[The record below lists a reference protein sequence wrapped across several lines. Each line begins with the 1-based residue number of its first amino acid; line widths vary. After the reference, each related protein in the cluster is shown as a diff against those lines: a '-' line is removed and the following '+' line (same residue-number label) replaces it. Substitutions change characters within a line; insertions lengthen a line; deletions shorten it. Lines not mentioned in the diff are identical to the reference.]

1 MNIDSLFDLSGKVA
15 IVTGGGDGIG
25 KGSCETLAH
34 FGASIVVSDLVLEK
48 AQAVANEIVKNGGKA
63 IAVACNVLNDADLVN
78 LVDYLRLHHCQRR
91 HQL

>member
-34 FGASIVVSDLVLEK
+34 FGSVQHHAARQRAHPGIRSGMEK
-48 AQAVANEIVKNGGKA
+48 SQG
-63 IAVACNVLNDADLVN
+63 
-78 LVDYLRLHHCQRR
+78 
-91 HQL
+91 

>member
-48 AQAVANEIVKNGGKA
+48 AQAVANEIVKH
-63 IAVACNVLNDADLVN
+63 IAGYSNRFTSILNDII
-78 LVDYLRLHHCQRR
+78 
-91 HQL
+91 

>member
-34 FGASIVVSDLVLEK
+34 FGASCLLYTSD
-48 AQAVANEIVKNGGKA
+48 A
-63 IAVACNVLNDADLVN
+63 ADE
-78 LVDYLRLHHCQRR
+78 
-91 HQL
+91 

>member
-48 AQAVANEIVKNGGKA
+48 PRLLQMKSLRMEVK
-63 IAVACNVLNDADLVN
+63 
-78 LVDYLRLHHCQRR
+78 RL
-91 HQL
+91 L